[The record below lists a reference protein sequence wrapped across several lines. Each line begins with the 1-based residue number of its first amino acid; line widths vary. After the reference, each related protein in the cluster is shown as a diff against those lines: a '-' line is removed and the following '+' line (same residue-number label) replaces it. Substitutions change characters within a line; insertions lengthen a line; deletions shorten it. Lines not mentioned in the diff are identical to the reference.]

1 MIITQDSTEVKY
13 DSFGW
18 PIDPAT
24 GESYEAKDLV
34 DNPDLPLPRDKFP
47 RDLVERGRKEAAGEG
62 TPAPKRR
69 KRRPVRKGKP
79 SKRINYAARVLV
91 GPLDAGMEATAELVE
106 RVNKKGRNESRQIPW
121 FYNGRFVKYL
131 EVT

>member
-1 MIITQDSTEVKY
+1 MSLAQSHQNVKY

-18 PIDPAT
+18 PINPAT

-34 DNPDLPLPRDKFP
+34 VDPSLPLPLDKLA
-47 RDLVERGRKEAAGEG
+47 RRLVERGRAEAAGER

-69 KRRPVRKGKP
+69 KRRSAQKGRP
-79 SKRINYAARVLV
+79 SKRINYATRVLV

-106 RVNKKGRNESRQIPW
+106 RVNDKAESESRRIPW
-121 FYNGRFVKYL
+121 FHNGELVKYL
-131 EVT
+131 EVA